1 MHHDRAQAQELRML
15 RRDRQRFVQGLLGKD
30 ELAPVDPAFGARMQ
44 AFRAGRQSLQA
55 GLA

>member
-1 MHHDRAQAQELRML
+1 MF
-15 RRDRQRFVQGLLGKD
+15 RRNRQRLVQRLLGEY
-30 ELAPVDPAFGARMQ
+30 ELAAVDPAFGARMQ